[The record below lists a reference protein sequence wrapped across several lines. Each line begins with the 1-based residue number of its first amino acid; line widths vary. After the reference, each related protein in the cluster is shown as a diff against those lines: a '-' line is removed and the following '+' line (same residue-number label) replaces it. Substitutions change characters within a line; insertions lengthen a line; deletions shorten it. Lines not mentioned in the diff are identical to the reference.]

1 MKRKIFLEKYA
12 FVVVL
17 LLVIIL
23 ALAWVLWNRPPLA
36 ANAALPRP
44 DALELLLLAAI
55 GIMAG
60 CFGGLLGIGGGIIM
74 LPLLKFGFNYSTT
87 MAVGTTLFAVIFTA
101 ISGGYA
107 HFFRGNAHRPSIA
120 YISLGGVGGILLG
133 SFFFQMLA
141 TQMKLLNLVLGL
153 FFVFPGF
160 FMIWESLFS
169 RQNEAVESQNIR
181 EKPLGLSVLGMT
193 VGFLTGILGLGGGY
207 LLVPG
212 MTYFFAYPIY
222 LAVGTSLVSIIP
234 ITIVGGSIKL
244 LQSYVL
250 LEASLALAAG
260 AIIGA
265 QLGAASIKNF
275 KPATL
280 KFLFGLYFSYAAIRL
295 ISSFWF

>member
-1 MKRKIFLEKYA
+1 
-12 FVVVL
+12 
-17 LLVIIL
+17 
-23 ALAWVLWNRPPLA
+23 
-36 ANAALPRP
+36 
-44 DALELLLLAAI
+44 
-55 GIMAG
+55 
-60 CFGGLLGIGGGIIM
+60 
-74 LPLLKFGFNYSTT
+74 
-87 MAVGTTLFAVIFTA
+87 
-101 ISGGYA
+101 
-107 HFFRGNAHRPSIA
+107 
-120 YISLGGVGGILLG
+120 ILLG

-212 MTYFFAYPIY
+212 MTYFFGYPIY
-222 LAVGTSLVSIIP
+222 LAVGTSLVSVIP

>member
-1 MKRKIFLEKYA
+1 MNRKIFLEKYA

-212 MTYFFAYPIY
+212 MTYFFGYPIY
-222 LAVGTSLVSIIP
+222 LAVGTSLVSVIP

-275 KPATL
+275 KRATL
-280 KFLFGLYFSYAAIRL
+280 KFLFGLYFYYAAIRL